1 MTELSFS
8 NVTEADFETL
18 LALRIRVM
26 REHLER
32 LGRFHPDRARKH
44 FRRGFEP
51 QFMRKIWVGA
61 DMVGV
66 VSLKPSN
73 DELELEHFYLNP
85 DHQSKGL
92 GGTVLRLLIDEANEQ
107 GLSIYLGVLK
117 QSPAARFYERHGFH
131 KVDEEEWDV
140 FYRRDVGVVD

>member
-1 MTELSFS
+1 MTDLSFS

-44 FRRGFEP
+44 FRRGFKP
-51 QFMRKIWVGA
+51 QFMRKIWAGA

-73 DELELEHFYLNP
+73 DELELEHFYLHP
-85 DHQSKGL
+85 DHQIKGL
-92 GGTVLRLLIDEANEQ
+92 GGTILRLLIDEANDQ
-107 GLSIYLGVLK
+107 GRSIYLGVLK
-117 QSPAARFYERHGFH
+117 QSPAARFYERHGFQ
-131 KVDEEEWDV
+131 KIGEEEWDV
-140 FYRRDVGVVD
+140 FYRRKVGAVG